1 MAELA
6 HAAGVPAGVL
16 NLITGTGAATGE
28 ALARHMDVDV
38 LSFTGSTVIGRRILE
53 CAAQSN
59 LKEVCLEMGGKSA
72 AVVLGDA
79 TDIGRIAAI
88 QANAIFWNMGENC
101 TANSRIIAHKDVCDD
116 LVAAM
121 AAQVAGW
128 PMGDQLDP
136 ATRLGLL
143 VSDAHVARVA
153 GLVNTGKAQ
162 GARVVCGGDGGGGR
176 LFQLTI
182 LADVTAG
189 MDIFQQEIFG
199 PVVSITRAEDDD
211 QAIALAK
218 QTQYGPAAT
227 LYTRDIAKA
236 HRYARKLRAG
246 TVGVNSY
253 SEGEVSTPFGGFK
266 ASGFGGRDRGIH
278 AHHQ

>member
-16 NLITGTGAATGE
+16 NVITGTGAVTGE

-162 GARVVCGGDGGGGR
+162 GARGGLRRRRWRRAAVPAHDPCRCHRRDGHLSAGNLWPRRQHHAGR
-176 LFQLTI
+176 
-182 LADVTAG
+182 
-189 MDIFQQEIFG
+189 
-199 PVVSITRAEDDD
+199 R
-211 QAIALAK
+211 
-218 QTQYGPAAT
+218 
-227 LYTRDIAKA
+227 
-236 HRYARKLRAG
+236 
-246 TVGVNSY
+246 
-253 SEGEVSTPFGGFK
+253 
-266 ASGFGGRDRGIH
+266 
-278 AHHQ
+278 